1 MMLRRHCLAWLGL
14 APLAALTTPQAWAA
28 DEKAAAAA
36 AIQHWIP
43 LIVAIEP
50 KELRKKL
57 KLAALESGA

>member
-1 MMLRRHCLAWLGL
+1 M
-14 APLAALTTPQAWAA
+14 AASSRLFSTLPAA
-28 DEKAAAAA
+28 ERPAAAA

-43 LIVAIEP
+43 RIVAIDP